1 MRIAAT
7 VCRQS
12 PGHTV
17 WLFTAKDFLMRGDS
31 EDRSQPAVLAAD
43 PYKCPM
49 CQGRLI
55 RTRRRVVDRVRS
67 LFGPVKR
74 YRCANFACQWHG
86 NIAESRTDAWD
97 SSRRDAAA
105 PSGAPKQPSGRVP
118 AAFVAHMVLVVLGVV
133 FVLVF
138 SSMDSVPWMSQP
150 EQARDAVVYEPVTG
164 R

>member
-1 MRIAAT
+1 MVRM
-7 VCRQS
+7 
-12 PGHTV
+12 
-17 WLFTAKDFLMRGDS
+17 FTTKDFLMRMDS
-31 EDRSQPAVLAAD
+31 QDRSQPAELAAD

-67 LFGPVKR
+67 LFSPVKR

-86 NIAESRTDAWD
+86 NIAHHRADSWESSQSDA
-97 SSRRDAAA
+97 
-105 PSGAPKQPSGRVP
+105 PPFSGDLKRPKGRVP
-118 AAFVAHMVLVVLGVV
+118 AAFVVHMVLVVAGVV

-138 SSMDSVPWMSQP
+138 SSLEPVPWITQP
-150 EQARDAVVYEPVTG
+150 EQARDSVIYEPVTV